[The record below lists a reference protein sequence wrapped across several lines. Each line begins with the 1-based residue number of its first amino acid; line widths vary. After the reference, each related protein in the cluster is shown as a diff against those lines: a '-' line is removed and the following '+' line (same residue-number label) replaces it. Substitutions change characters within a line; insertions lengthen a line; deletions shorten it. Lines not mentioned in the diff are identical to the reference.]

1 MGQLRIW
8 KLCCIVRNKCITAQ
22 QGFIAGHA
30 EVAIRP
36 SLICQVSRD
45 IKQISLSNIYPFD
58 IHKIKHMSWFENET
72 KQYQMLLLCINSWSN
87 YCLKAAVLSP
97 QSVWLLGKKKKKK
110 IYPQWW
116 KLSQR
121 SLFASVSMGQYWNSE
136 GWKVESCSSLWA
148 WSQKRVHII
157 PILLVQC
164 LAVNPRQV

>member
-97 QSVWLLGKKKKKK
+97 QSVWLLGKRKKKKNLPTMVEAEPK
-110 IYPQWW
+110 KLICFCIYGAILKQWGV
-116 KLSQR
+116 KSGILFLALS
-121 SLFASVSMGQYWNSE
+121 MISE
-136 GWKVESCSSLWA
+136 KSAHYPHTACAVLSS
-148 WSQKRVHII
+148 
-157 PILLVQC
+157 
-164 LAVNPRQV
+164 

>member
-97 QSVWLLGKKKKKK
+97 QSVWLLEKKKRKKSTHNGGSVAK
-110 IYPQWW
+110 EAYLLLYLWGNIETVRGEKWNPVPRSEHDLR
-116 KLSQR
+116 KECTLSPYC
-121 SLFASVSMGQYWNSE
+121 L
-136 GWKVESCSSLWA
+136 CSA
-148 WSQKRVHII
+148 
-157 PILLVQC
+157 
-164 LAVNPRQV
+164 